1 MTDTPTAPTQPT
13 RFGSGQAV
21 RRLED
26 DALLAGVG
34 QFTDDVTLPEQTYL
48 FFVRS
53 PYSHARIVAVDTA
66 AALAMPGVLQV
77 VTGADLVAAGVKSI
91 PGSIGFS
98 RADASP
104 GVAPLRRVLAHEH
117 VRFVGEAVAAV
128 VALTLQQARDAAE
141 AVAVDYEELPMVVDM
156 RDATAP
162 GAPLLC
168 PEAVGNIFAET
179 RYGSAEATA
188 SAFAGARHVVTLD
201 LVNQRLHALSLEP
214 RSVLA
219 EFDRTSQR
227 LTIRM
232 STQMPSGVRTSV
244 CDALSMAPE
253 QVRVLVGDV
262 GGGFGM
268 KTGVYPEDIAVSFC
282 ARALQR
288 PVKWVAD
295 RSEEFVSSTHGR
307 DLQSRA
313 ELALDADGKILAL
326 RLASLANVGAYA
338 TGAGVAIQLM
348 IGPWVQTSVYDIQ
361 TIAFHFKAVLTHT
374 APTGAYRGA
383 GRPEAIFIMERLMDE
398 AARQTGIDRI
408 ALRRRNFIQ
417 PSQMPYKNPMSQV
430 YDTGKFESVMD
441 QALALADWQGF
452 EARAAESAGRGQL
465 RGLGI
470 ATFLEW
476 TGGNALEE
484 TVTVE
489 IMAPTRGTSVSSRG
503 LAGRDSRDASPLSPV
518 QACSSTLGAAGSSP
532 SGAALARGGPSR
544 RSVAPTQAHDGVI
557 EVFTAVNAMGQG
569 IATTLAQL
577 VVDAFGV
584 PMNKVRVVMG
594 DTDRG
599 NGFGS
604 AGSRSLFTGGS
615 AVRVGADRTIA
626 LARQLAAKEFE
637 AAEQDINYADGSF
650 TVAGTDL
657 HISLFELAA
666 RQSGQHIVLDSTT
679 AVAGPTWPNGCHIS
693 EVEIDPQTGHVA
705 VLAYASV
712 NDVGRVVNPM
722 IVRGQLDGGA
732 MQGIGQALCEHL
744 IYDRD
749 TGQPVTG
756 SLMDYA
762 APRADSAP
770 DFRTEMDQ
778 STPCLNN
785 PLGVKGVGELGTIG
799 AGPTVVNAVAD
810 AFARHGMAA
819 QAGQLQM
826 PLSASRVWGWLQE
839 K

>member
-1 MTDTPTAPTQPT
+1 MSQLSPDTLHPG
-13 RFGSGQAV
+13 RFGSGQSV

-26 DALLAGVG
+26 DALLAGAG
-34 QFTDDVTLPEQTYL
+34 QFTDDVSAPEQARL

-53 PYSHARIVAVDTA
+53 PYPHARIQSVDTQA
-66 AALAMPGVLQV
+66 AQAMPGVLYV
-77 VTGADLVAAGVKSI
+77 VSGAELAAAGVKPM
-91 PGSIGFS
+91 PGSSGFK
-98 RADASP
+98 RADGSASVSP
-104 GVAPLRRVLAHEH
+104 PRHVLAHER
-117 VRFVGEAVAAV
+117 VRFVGEPVAAV
-128 VALTLQQARDAAE
+128 VAQTLQQARDAAE
-141 AVAVDYEELPMVVDM
+141 AVMVDYDELPMVVNLN
-156 RDATAP
+156 DATAP
-162 GAPLLC
+162 DAPALDPGAPD
-168 PEAVGNIFAET
+168 NIACET

-188 SAFAGARHVVTLD
+188 AAFARARHVVKLD
-201 LVNQRLHALSLEP
+201 IANQRLHALSLEP

-219 EFDRTSQR
+219 AFDRDSQR

-232 STQMPSGVRTSV
+232 STQMPTGVRNSV
-244 CDALSMAPE
+244 CDALGLAQE
-253 QVRVLVGDV
+253 QVRVVVGDV

-268 KTGVYPEDIAVSFC
+268 KTSAYPEDIAAAHC
-282 ARALQR
+282 ARVLQR

-295 RSEEFVSSTHGR
+295 RSEEFVSAYHGR

-313 ELALDADGKILAL
+313 ELALDENGKILAL
-326 RLASLANVGAYA
+326 RLASMANVGAYA
-338 TGAGVAIQLM
+338 TGAGVAIQLL

-361 TIAFHFKAVLTHT
+361 TVDFHFRAVLTNT
-374 APTGAYRGA
+374 MPTSAYRGA
-383 GRPEAIFIMERLMDE
+383 GRPEAIFTMERLMDE

-408 ALRRRNFIQ
+408 ELRRRNFIQ
-417 PSQMPYKNPMSQV
+417 PQQMPYTNPMGQV

-441 QALALADWQGF
+441 QALVLADWGGF
-452 EARAAESAGRGQL
+452 GQRAAESALRGKM

-484 TVTVE
+484 TVTVQ
-489 IMAPTRGTSVSSRG
+489 IKA
-503 LAGRDSRDASPLSPV
+503 
-518 QACSSTLGAAGSSP
+518 
-532 SGAALARGGPSR
+532 
-544 RSVAPTQAHDGVI
+544 DGMI

-569 IATTLAQL
+569 IATTLTQL

-584 PMNKVRVVMG
+584 PAEKVRVVMG

-615 AVRVGADRTIA
+615 AVRAGADKAIA
-626 LARQLAAKEFE
+626 LGRQLAAKEFE
-637 AAEQDINYADGSF
+637 AAAEDVIYAGGDF

-657 HISLFELAA
+657 RIGLFDLAG
-666 RQSGQHIVLDSTT
+666 RQADRQIFVDSTT
-679 AVAGPTWPNGCHIS
+679 KVAGPTWPNGCHIS
-693 EVEIDPQTGHVA
+693 EVEVDPQTGHVA
-705 VLAYASV
+705 VVAYASV

-732 MQGIGQALCEHL
+732 VQGIGQALCEHL
-744 IYDRD
+744 VYDRE
-749 TGQPVTG
+749 TGQPLTG

-762 APRADSAP
+762 APRAEDAP
-770 DFRTEMDQ
+770 HFRTEMDQ

-810 AFARHGMAA
+810 ALARHGMAA
-819 QAGQLQM
+819 QAPRLQM
-826 PLSASRVWGWLQE
+826 PISPSRLWEMMQAPV
-839 K
+839 

>member
-1 MTDTPTAPTQPT
+1 VSTTPAADIQPT

-26 DALLAGVG
+26 DALLAGTG
-34 QFTDDVTLPEQTYL
+34 QFTDDVTLPEQVAL

-53 PYSHARIVAVDTA
+53 PYPHARIVAVDSA
-66 AALAMPGVLQV
+66 AALAMPGVLTI
-77 VTGADLVAAGVKSI
+77 VTGADLVAAGVKPI
-91 PGSIGFS
+91 PGSSGFS
-98 RADASP
+98 RADGSP
-104 GVAPLRRVLAHEH
+104 AVSPARRVLAHER

-128 VALTLQQARDAAE
+128 VAQTLQQARDAAE
-141 AVAVDYEELPMVVDM
+141 AVMVDYDELPMVVDVN
-156 RDATAP
+156 DATAS
-162 GAPLLC
+162 GAPALA
-168 PEAVGNIFAET
+168 PEAPDNIACET
-179 RYGSAEATA
+179 RYGSVEATA
-188 SAFAGARHVVTLD
+188 AAFARARHVVALD
-201 LVNQRLHALSLEP
+201 IVNQRLHALSLEP

-219 EFDRTSQR
+219 AFDKTSQR

-232 STQMPSGVRTSV
+232 STQMPTGVRNSV
-244 CDALSMAPE
+244 SDALGMAQE
-253 QVRVLVGDV
+253 QVRVVVGDV

-268 KTGVYPEDIAVSFC
+268 KTGVYPEDIAAAYC

-288 PVKWVAD
+288 PVKWVAE
-295 RSEEFVSSTHGR
+295 RSEEFISAYHGR
-307 DLQSRA
+307 DVSSRA
-313 ELALDADGKILAL
+313 ELALDEHGKILAL
-326 RLASLANVGAYA
+326 RLASLANVGAYT
-338 TGAGVAIQLM
+338 TGAGVAIQLL

-361 TIAFHFKAVLTHT
+361 TIDFHFSAVLTNT
-374 APTGAYRGA
+374 APTSAYRGA
-383 GRPEAIFIMERLMDE
+383 GRPEAIFTMERLMDE

-408 ALRRRNFIQ
+408 ELRRRNFIQ
-417 PSQMPYKNPMSQV
+417 PAQMPYTNPMGQV

-441 QALALADWQGF
+441 QALVLADWKGF
-452 EARAAESAGRGQL
+452 DARAAQSASRGLL

-484 TVTVE
+484 TVTV
-489 IMAPTRGTSVSSRG
+489 A
-503 LAGRDSRDASPLSPV
+503 V
-518 QACSSTLGAAGSSP
+518 QA
-532 SGAALARGGPSR
+532 
-544 RSVAPTQAHDGVI
+544 DGMI

-569 IATTLAQL
+569 IATTLTQL

-584 PMNKVRVVMG
+584 PADQVRVVMG

-615 AVRVGADRTIA
+615 AVRAGADKAIA
-626 LARQLAAKEFE
+626 LGKQLAAKEFE
-637 AAEQDINYADGSF
+637 AAEQDIVYASGDF

-657 HISLFELAA
+657 HIGLFDLAA
-666 RQSGQHIVLDSTT
+666 RQGDRQIFVDSTT
-679 AVAGPTWPNGCHIS
+679 TVAGPTWPNGCHIS
-693 EVEIDPQTGHVA
+693 EVEVDPQTGQVA
-705 VLAYASV
+705 VVAYASV
-712 NDVGRVVNPM
+712 NDVGRVVNPL

-732 MQGIGQALCEHL
+732 VQGIGQALCEHMV
-744 IYDRD
+744 YDRE

-762 APRADSAP
+762 APRADTAP
-770 DFRTEMDQ
+770 DFRTEMDE

-810 AFARHGMAA
+810 ALARRGMTT
-819 QAGQLQM
+819 QARALQM
-826 PLSASRVWGWLQE
+826 PISPARLWGWMQG
-839 K
+839 

>member
-1 MTDTPTAPTQPT
+1 MSTTPAAAIQPT

-26 DALLAGVG
+26 DALLAGAG
-34 QFTDDVTLPEQTYL
+34 QFTDDVTQPEQAAL

-53 PYSHARIVAVDTA
+53 PYPHARIVAVDSA
-66 AALAMPGVLQV
+66 AALAMPGVLKI
-77 VTGADLVAAGVKSI
+77 VTGADLAAAGVKPI
-91 PGSIGFS
+91 PGSSGFP
-98 RADASP
+98 RADGSP
-104 GVAPLRRVLAHEH
+104 GVSPVRRVLAHER

-128 VALTLQQARDAAE
+128 VAQTLQQARDAAE
-141 AVAVDYEELPMVVDM
+141 AVMVDYDELPMVVDM
-156 RDATAP
+156 NDATAP
-162 GAPLLC
+162 GAPALV
-168 PEAVGNIFAET
+168 PQAPDNIACET
-179 RYGSAEATA
+179 RYGSVEATA
-188 SAFAGARHVVTLD
+188 AAFAKARHVVALD
-201 LVNQRLHALSLEP
+201 IVNQRLHALSLEP
-214 RSVLA
+214 RSVLVA
-219 EFDRTSQR
+219 FDQTSQR

-232 STQMPSGVRTSV
+232 STQMPTGVRNSV
-244 CDALSMAPE
+244 CDALGMAQE
-253 QVRVLVGDV
+253 QVRVVVGDV

-268 KTGVYPEDIAVSFC
+268 KTGVYPEDIAAAYC

-288 PVKWVAD
+288 PVKWVAE
-295 RSEEFVSSTHGR
+295 RSEEFTSAYHGR
-307 DLQSRA
+307 DVQSRA
-313 ELALDADGKILAL
+313 ELALDEHGKILAL

-338 TGAGVAIQLM
+338 TGAGVAIQLL

-361 TIAFHFKAVLTHT
+361 TIDFHFSAVLTNT
-374 APTGAYRGA
+374 APTSAYRGA
-383 GRPEAIFIMERLMDE
+383 GRPEAIFTMERLMDE

-408 ALRRRNFIQ
+408 ELRRRNFIQ
-417 PSQMPYKNPMSQV
+417 PAQMPYKNPMGQV

-441 QALALADWQGF
+441 QALVLADWKGF
-452 EARAAESAGRGQL
+452 DARAAASAANGKM

-484 TVTVE
+484 TVTV
-489 IMAPTRGTSVSSRG
+489 A
-503 LAGRDSRDASPLSPV
+503 V
-518 QACSSTLGAAGSSP
+518 QA
-532 SGAALARGGPSR
+532 
-544 RSVAPTQAHDGVI
+544 DGMI

-569 IATTLAQL
+569 IATTLTQL

-584 PMNKVRVVMG
+584 PADQVRVVMG

-615 AVRVGADRTIA
+615 AVRAGADKAIA
-626 LARQLAAKEFE
+626 LGKQLAAKEFE
-637 AAEQDINYADGSF
+637 AAAEDVVYAGGDF

-657 HISLFELAA
+657 RIGLFDLAG
-666 RQSGQHIVLDSTT
+666 RQSDQRIFVDSTT
-679 AVAGPTWPNGCHIS
+679 TVAGPTWPNGCHIS
-693 EVEIDPQTGHVA
+693 EVEVDPQTGHVA
-705 VLAYASV
+705 VVAYASV

-732 MQGIGQALCEHL
+732 VQGIGQALCERMV
-744 IYDRD
+744 YDRE

-762 APRADSAP
+762 APRADTAP

-810 AFARHGMAA
+810 ALARRGMAA
-819 QAGQLQM
+819 QARALQM
-826 PLSASRVWGWLQE
+826 PISPARLWELMQAPS
-839 K
+839 